1 MPRYL
6 CPVSTCNVSFEGSV
20 ADIIPP
26 ASGHMGGSHGQDYSD
41 ADIITIIQRQADP
54 NYQNTV
60 GFTSTTGPSH
70 STPMPKKHR
79 KPFDKAQGKLRKVRS
94 NLKATSEEKK
104 KWWEKM
110 GGK

>member
-26 ASGHMGGSHGQDYSD
+26 ASGHMGGSHNQDYSD
-41 ADIITIIQRQADP
+41 ADIITIIQRQADL
-54 NYQNTV
+54 NY
-60 GFTSTTGPSH
+60 SKEH
-70 STPMPKKHR
+70 EKPKKHR
-79 KPFDKAQGKLRKVRS
+79 KHRKLRS
-94 NLKATSEEKK
+94 NLKATSEEKQ

-110 GGK
+110 GKK